1 MYVLIECVFYL
12 FLFERLNPP

>member
-1 MYVLIECVFYL
+1 VLIECVFYL